1 VLLLMLPRRRRWH
14 CWLRWRALL
23 LLLKLVHGRRRLLR

>member
-23 LLLKLVHGRRRLLR
+23 LLKLVHGRRRLLR